1 MLIDELKKYE
11 VPEFFINYNKKKGII
26 KLNPGQEKAINAG
39 LFSNR
44 NLLVCTPTGSG
55 KTLIA
60 TLAIL
65 NALKEKNAKVVYT
78 VPLKALAYEK
88 YKEYSELFNGTEYK
102 VIYSTGDQDNKDL
115 SQYDLLI
122 LTVEKLDSLLRSRLS
137 WLKEIKLLIVDEIH
151 LLNDPSRGPTVEVVI
166 TLLKHLLPNLHI
178 ISLSATIGNPEE
190 LAEWLDA
197 ELVVDDWRPVK
208 LEKGVMCNHTV
219 EFIE

>member
-1 MLIDELKKYE
+1 M
-11 VPEFFINYNKKKGII
+11 
-26 KLNPGQEKAINAG
+26 
-39 LFSNR
+39 
-44 NLLVCTPTGSG
+44 
-55 KTLIA
+55 
-60 TLAIL
+60 
-65 NALKEKNAKVVYT
+65 
-78 VPLKALAYEK
+78 
-88 YKEYSELFNGTEYK
+88 
-102 VIYSTGDQDNKDL
+102 IYSTGDKDNEDL